1 VREYPSA
8 MISGTSDELTKIG
21 NAEQRRRDG
30 TIDRS

>member
-1 VREYPSA
+1 
-8 MISGTSDELTKIG
+8 MLSGTSDELTKIG